1 MLVVDINL
9 LIYATNRDA
18 ADHRPAKAWWESTLS
33 GDEPVGLPWLVL
45 LGFIRISTHPR
56 ILPSPLSF
64 IQAASVVD
72 DWLEQ
77 PVVQVV
83 QPSERHWGIVKELL
97 VPFGAVGNLTSDAH
111 LAALAIEH
119 GATLC
124 STDRDFGRFPH
135 LKWLNP
141 IDLYQ
146 S

>member
-1 MLVVDINL
+1 ML
-9 LIYATNRDA
+9 TKRDA
-18 ADHRPAKAWWESTLS
+18 ADHRSAKAWWESTVS

-56 ILPSPLSF
+56 IVPSPLSF
-64 IQAASVVD
+64 VQAASVVD

-135 LKWLNP
+135 LKWGNP
-141 IDLYQ
+141 IDL
-146 S
+146 SGPSARSP